1 LHVLATTL
9 LDRLTKALPGR
20 LALPGQSGDIM
31 VSFSAGIS
39 GDNLADSLAMGIN
52 PATLCSDLL
61 KPGGY
66 GRLAPM
72 LRTLTK
78 GIAASGHTTLAAWK
92 LARHSEAIG
101 EGFANACE
109 QHLSNIRGI
118 GIDAY
123 HFSGNEKLPKAVDH
137 DLEMF
142 ECVACNFCITV
153 CPNDAFFSIKSLK
166 GMESRQQ
173 YLLFTDLCNEC
184 GNCMTFCPE
193 NGDPAKIK
201 PRLYTDANLFAGRD
215 GQGFLLSNGRIV
227 DARSDG

>member
-1 LHVLATTL
+1 
-9 LDRLTKALPGR
+9 
-20 LALPGQSGDIM
+20 
-31 VSFSAGIS
+31 
-39 GDNLADSLAMGIN
+39 MGIN

-78 GIAASGHTTLAAWK
+78 LIASSGHPTLAAWK
-92 LARHSEAIG
+92 VARHSDALEA
-101 EGFANACE
+101 GFGNACE
-109 QHLSNIRGI
+109 QHLANIGGVGR
-118 GIDAY
+118 DAY

-184 GNCMTFCPE
+184 GNCLTFCPE

-201 PRLYTDANLFAGRD
+201 PRLYTDADLFAGRE
-215 GQGFLLSNGRIV
+215 GQGFLLSNGKIV
-227 DARSDG
+227 DARSDETSRSIVQQLLDTEAGNPLAGLAAPTALSS